1 MVIEYTLNHFDRKLV
16 EMGCEGL
23 DFEVEG
29 RSQFYKTPLVM
40 DRW

>member
-1 MVIEYTLNHFDRKLV
+1 MVIMYTLQHFDKQLV

-29 RSQFYKTPLVM
+29 RSQTYKKPLVN
-40 DRW
+40 RW